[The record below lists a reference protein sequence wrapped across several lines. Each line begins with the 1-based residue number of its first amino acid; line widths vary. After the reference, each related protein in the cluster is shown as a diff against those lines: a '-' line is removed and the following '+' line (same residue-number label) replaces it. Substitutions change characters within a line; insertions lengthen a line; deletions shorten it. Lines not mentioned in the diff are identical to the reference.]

1 MRKYGREDVDYA
13 TWYTPWMKTLADQ
26 YTKEQLEQRL
36 YGADKDAG
44 KAAQTHLRAI
54 ERTSSM
60 QGASAARAHSRNTV
74 AAAGELKGALSGAL
88 EIHEL
93 FPEHANQGANDV
105 RLQSGY

>member
-13 TWYTPWMKTLADQ
+13 TWYTPWMKTLAQ
-26 YTKEQLEQRL
+26 HTKEQLEQRL
-36 YGADKDAG
+36 YGAAKDAG

-60 QGASAARAHSRNTV
+60 QSASAARAHSRNTV
-74 AAAGELKGALSGAL
+74 AAAGELNGALSGAL

-93 FPEHANQGANDV
+93 FPEHAKP
-105 RLQSGY
+105 